1 MRYAKPGWIAALR
14 ALTGCETDTVRYNED
29 LCRWEF
35 VMNGADGI
43 PRSQFWGVFRNP
55 LTGEPLEADTFTG
68 LYPFR
73 ELTDEAMVEALA
85 NLTKTFV
92 GNPHDGH
99 ASTGRSTALQK
110 EILGR
115 MKHNREEGERRW
127 KQGGED
133 WATMAIERGHRLRGA
148 LLTGYHGTP
157 DQRARIE
164 IPNVIGGRG

>member
-1 MRYAKPGWIAALR
+1 MREPKLTWIQSLR
-14 ALTGCETDTVRYNED
+14 LVTGCESDTIRYNED
-29 LCRWEF
+29 VCRWEF
-35 VMNGADGI
+35 VLRGAEGI

-73 ELTDEAMVEALA
+73 ELSDESMVEALA
-85 NLTKTFV
+85 NLEKTFV

-99 ASTGRSTALQK
+99 TTTGRWTALQK
-110 EILGR
+110 EILSR
-115 MKHNREEGERRW
+115 MKHNKDEGQRRW
-127 KQGGED
+127 RQGGED
-133 WATMAIERGHRLRGA
+133 FTTMAIERGHRLRGA
-148 LLTGYHGTP
+148 LLTGYGGTP